1 MTGMD
6 ESRIPVL
13 VGCGQFTQR
22 ERDPARAE
30 GPVDL
35 MARVARLAAADSG
48 AGQKLIEALDS
59 LVVIRMFSDTSHRF
73 ASPFGTYSNPP
84 RSLAQRIGAS
94 GLKRFVYTH
103 PGGNMPQWT
112 VNRLCEQ
119 ITRGEVSAAMVVG
132 AEALATQKAAER
144 AGIKLDWNE
153 DPGGEMQTWG
163 VAKRGWSDCEDR
175 HGARAA
181 IYMYPMLENALRHHA
196 GRSHAEHQQ
205 VIGSLMAKFA
215 AVAAANPLADRRDG
229 FDAARLTTVAA
240 DNPYIS
246 YPYTRLM
253 NSNAFIDQGAAVI
266 VCSLAVAK
274 SLGVPSDRQVFL
286 HGCADAHDHWYMSE
300 RRDYH
305 SCPAMKMVF
314 DKTFEMAGLR
324 FDQIDQIDLYSCF
337 SSAVEIAC
345 QEMGISPDDPR
356 GLTVTG
362 GLPFFGGPG
371 NNYVTHSIAEMMNRV
386 RAKPGSFGLVT
397 ANGNYVTK
405 HSAGIY
411 STEPPQKPFAPENPE
426 IYQQQIDAMPKTRFT
441 ELAQGSGTV
450 ETFTVMH
457 DRSGPSG
464 AILFGRL
471 PDGTRF
477 MANTPNDRTLLED
490 MEQREFM
497 GATGQVSN
505 DGLTNRFIPG

>member
-1 MTGMD
+1 MD
-6 ESRIPVL
+6 ESRIPVM

-22 ERDPARAE
+22 ERDPKAAL
-30 GPVDL
+30 GPIDL
-35 MARVARLAAADSG
+35 MARVAKLAAQDTG
-48 AGQKLIEALDS
+48 AGQAMIDALDT
-59 LVVIRMFSDTSHRF
+59 LAVVRMFSDTSPRF
-73 ASPFGTYSNPP
+73 VSPFGNSTNPP
-84 RSLAQRIGAS
+84 KSLADRIGAS
-94 GLKRFVYTH
+94 GLRKLIYTH

-112 VNRLCEQ
+112 VNRLSEQ

-144 AGIKLDWNE
+144 QGVKLDWNE
-153 DPGGEMQTWG
+153 NPGGSAESWG

-181 IYMYPMLENALRHHA
+181 IYMYPMLENAIRHHA
-196 GRSHAEHQQ
+196 GRTLPEHQA
-205 VIGSLMAKFA
+205 VIGTLMARFA

-229 FDAARLTTVAA
+229 FDATRLTTVAA

-246 YPYTRLM
+246 FPYTRLL

-266 VCSLAVAK
+266 VCSVAAARK
-274 SLGVPSDRQVFL
+274 LGIARDRWVFL

-324 FDQIDQIDLYSCF
+324 FDQIDRIDLYSCF

-345 QEMGISPDDPR
+345 QEMGISPEDPR

-371 NNYVTHSIAEMMNRV
+371 NNYVTHSIAEMMNQV

-411 STEPPQKPFAPENPE
+411 STEMPTRPFAPENPDL
-426 IYQQQIDAMPKTRFT
+426 YQATLDAMPKPAFA
-441 ELAQGSGTV
+441 ELAQGAATV
-450 ETFTVMH
+450 ETYTVIH
-457 DRSGPSG
+457 DKAGPSG
-464 AILFGRL
+464 GLLFGRL

-477 MANTPNDRTLLED
+477 MANTPTDRGLLDD
-490 MEQREFM
+490 MESREFI
-497 GATGQVSN
+497 GVQGNVVN
-505 DGLTNRFIPG
+505 DGKTNVFSPA

>member
-1 MTGMD
+1 MD
-6 ESRIPVL
+6 ESRIPVM

-22 ERDPARAE
+22 ERDPAAAQ

-35 MARVARLAAADSG
+35 MARVARLAAEDSG
-48 AGQKLIEALDS
+48 AGSQIIEALDS
-59 LVVIRMFSDTSHRF
+59 LVVVRMFSDTSPRF
-73 ASPFGTYSNPP
+73 VSPFGTYANPP
-84 RSLAQRIGAS
+84 RSLAQRIGAT
-94 GLKRFVYTH
+94 GLKQFIYTH
-103 PGGNMPQWT
+103 PGGNMPQWC
-112 VNRLCEQ
+112 VNRLSEQ

-144 AGIKLDWNE
+144 GGVKLDWNE
-153 DPGGEMQTWG
+153 DPGGSMQTWG

-196 GRSHAEHQQ
+196 GRTLAQHQQ
-205 VIGSLMAKFA
+205 AIGSLMAQFA
-215 AVAAANPLADRRDG
+215 AVAKSNPLADRRDG
-229 FDAARLTTVAA
+229 FDAARLTTVAP

-266 VCSLAVAK
+266 VCSLAVARK
-274 SLGVPSDRQVFL
+274 LGVPQDRWVFL
-286 HGCADAHDHWYMSE
+286 HGCADAHDHWYMSD
-300 RRDYH
+300 RRDFH

-314 DKTFEMAGLR
+314 DKTFQMAGLR
-324 FDQIDQIDLYSCF
+324 FDQIDKIDLYSCF

-371 NNYVTHSIAEMMNRV
+371 NNYVTHSIAEMMNQV
-386 RAKPGSFGLVT
+386 RAKPGGFGLVT

-411 STEPPQKPFAPENPE
+411 STTMPEKPFAPENPDT
-426 IYQQQIDAMPKTRFT
+426 YQATLDAMPTTPFT
-441 ELAQGSGTV
+441 ELAQGTATV
-450 ETFTVMH
+450 ETYTVMH
-457 DRSGPSG
+457 DKAGPSG
-464 AILFGRL
+464 GLLFGRL
-471 PDGTRF
+471 ADGTRF
-477 MANTPNDRTLLED
+477 MANTPADRALLED
-490 MEQREFM
+490 MEQREFI
-497 GATGQVSN
+497 GVSGRVSH
-505 DGLTNRFIPG
+505 DGRTNVFTPA